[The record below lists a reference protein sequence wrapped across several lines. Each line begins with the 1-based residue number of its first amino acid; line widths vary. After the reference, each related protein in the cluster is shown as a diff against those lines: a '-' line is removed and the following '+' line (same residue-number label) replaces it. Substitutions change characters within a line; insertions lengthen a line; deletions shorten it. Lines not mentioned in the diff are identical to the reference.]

1 MQESA
6 KTTDTNALPEAP
18 VLSGAQILVE
28 VLHKEGVEHVFGYPG
43 GAVLPIYDAIY
54 RQKYFKHILV
64 RHEQA
69 AVHMA
74 DAYAR
79 TTDKVGVALVTS
91 GPGATN
97 AVTGIAT
104 AYADSI
110 PMVVISG
117 QVATTMIGTD
127 AFQECDTVG
136 ITRPCVKHNYLVKN
150 VADLPRIL
158 KEAFYIARSGR
169 PGPVL
174 VDMPKD
180 VQDAKTPFVYP
191 ESIDIVSYR
200 PVTKGHP
207 GQIKRALQ
215 ILLNAKKPLFYVG
228 GGTVLSNGA
237 EAMNEL
243 ASYFNYPVVTTLMGI
258 GGFDGTHP
266 LNLGMVGMHGTYEA
280 NLAMQSCDVLVAVGA
295 RFDDRVVGN
304 PSDFERPDR
313 TIIQI
318 DIDPSS
324 ISKNVPVDVPIVGDV
339 RTVLTDMLQQLRQT
353 GEEPA
358 PEATAAWLAQIE
370 QWRQKKCLAYHV
382 DPAAPILP
390 QAAIER
396 VAAAAGED
404 AYFSTD
410 VGEHQMWSAQHLKF
424 KKARHWCTSG
434 GLGTMGYGF
443 PAALG
448 VQVAHPEAQ
457 SVLFTGDGSIQMNIQ
472 ELATAK
478 QFGLTPKIFLLNNG
492 YLGMVAVWQRAFYD
506 GHLSQSV
513 MDVQPDFVKLVESYG
528 HVGLRASTYEELD
541 QCIRDAFGRYKDEL
555 VFVDVH
561 IAPEEPV
568 LPMIGPGRGL
578 TEMVLAEGNQDE

>member
-6 KTTDTNALPEAP
+6 QTSDTTPDAP
-18 VLSGAQILVE
+18 VLTGAQILVE
-28 VLHKEGVEHVFGYPG
+28 ALHKEGVKHVFGYPG
-43 GAVLPIYDAIY
+43 GAVLPLYDAIY
-54 RQKYFKHILV
+54 QQTYFKHILV

-69 AVHMA
+69 ALHMA

-79 TTDKVGVALVTS
+79 TTGKAGVAIVTS

-110 PMVVISG
+110 PLVVFTG
-117 QVATTMIGTD
+117 QVGTSLIGSD

-158 KEAFYIARSGR
+158 KEAFYIAQSGR

-174 VDMPKD
+174 VDLPKD
-180 VQDAKTPFVYP
+180 VQNGRAPFVYP

-200 PVTKGHP
+200 PIVKGHP

-215 ILLNAKKPLFYVG
+215 LLMTAKKPLFYIG
-228 GGTVLSNGA
+228 GGVVLSNGA
-237 EAMNEL
+237 EEMNRL
-243 ASYFNYPVVTTLMGI
+243 ASLLNYPAVTTLMGL
-258 GGFDGTHP
+258 GGFDGSSP
-266 LNLGMVGMHGTYEA
+266 LCLGMTGMHGTYEA
-280 NLAMQSCDVLVAVGA
+280 NMAMQSCDVLVAVGA
-295 RFDDRVVGN
+295 RFDDRVIGDPADFQR
-304 PSDFERPDR
+304 PSR

-318 DIDPSS
+318 DVDPSS
-324 ISKNVPVDVPIVGDV
+324 ISKNVQTDVPIVGDV
-339 RTVLTDMLQQLRQT
+339 KEVLSEMVRLLEESGERPDPAATVQWAKD
-353 GEEPA
+353 
-358 PEATAAWLAQIE
+358 IE
-370 QWRQKKCLAYHV
+370 FWRRKKCLAYKMEKTS
-382 DPAAPILP
+382 PILP
-390 QAAIER
+390 QAAIEM
-396 VAAAAGED
+396 VAKAAGDD

-410 VGEHQMWSAQHLKF
+410 VGEHQMWAAQHLTF
-424 KKARHWCTSG
+424 KKPRHWCTSG

-448 VQVAHPEAQ
+448 VQVAHPEAT

-492 YLGMVAVWQRAFYD
+492 YLGMVALWQRAYYE
-506 GHLSQSV
+506 GHLSESV
-513 MDVQPDFVKLVESYG
+513 MDVQPDFVKLAESYG
-528 HVGLRASTYEELD
+528 HVGLRATTYEELEA
-541 QCIRDAFGRYKDEL
+541 CIKDAFGRYKDEL

-568 LPMIGPGRGL
+568 LPMIGPGKGL
-578 TEMVLAEGNQDE
+578 TEMVLAEGN